1 MNQVVRTLCSV
12 SMHCGWGNHAKCL
25 AEGLARLCVC
35 DWAGGKLGG
44 SREQVEHKHPS
55 GGFRSS
61 FMLFM
66 VSSYTAEVLQ
76 ISHYFPNGAA
86 LSKC

>member
-1 MNQVVRTLCSV
+1 MSAYILAGA
-12 SMHCGWGNHAKCL
+12 SMHAKCL
-25 AEGLARLCVC
+25 AEGLARLCIC

-44 SREQVEHKHPS
+44 NREQVEHKHPS

-61 FMLFM
+61 FMLFV

-76 ISHYFPNGAA
+76 ISHDFPKSAA
-86 LSKC
+86 LSKH